1 MRIQHQLIVVVV
13 LIVTAVIPS
22 VIAYLFFPET
32 SRGIISLRE
41 TIAKGITISF
51 ELCISLLM
59 VIILV
64 MVIPIIGFPLI
75 GFIIYIMYK
84 NWKRR
89 IKVAKDNYKYYHL
102 NK

>member
-1 MRIQHQLIVVVV
+1 MTIQQQLIVVAF
-13 LIVTAVIPS
+13 LIVTLAIPS
-22 VIAYLFFPET
+22 LIAYLFFPET
-32 SRGIISLRE
+32 SRGTISLRKSFG
-41 TIAKGITISF
+41 KGVTISF
-51 ELCISLLM
+51 GLCISLIM

-84 NWKRR
+84 SWKRT
-89 IKVAKDNYKYYHL
+89 IKVAKDNFKYYHL